1 MENDLLKFLSKYG
14 TFTEEEIRIIQ
25 DQKIIRE
32 YRKDSI
38 LLREGQIA
46 KECFL
51 VLKGC
56 VRNYYLLDGEERT
69 TDFFTEYEPVIP
81 VSYTKNEPSEYF
93 ITCMEDCILS
103 VGSTESTEKFLTDW
117 PKFAPLFAKI
127 SNDILANNQIS
138 FDSYKNLSPE
148 KRYQKLLELKPGL
161 IQRVPQ
167 YYLASYLGIKP
178 QSLSR
183 IRKRLAENNKRT
195 ANRFS

>member
-1 MENDLLKFLSKYG
+1 MENDLIKFLSKYG
-14 TFTEEEIRIIQ
+14 SFTEEEVRIIQ

-32 YRKDSI
+32 YGKDTI
-38 LLREGQIA
+38 LLREGQLA

-56 VRNYYLLDGEERT
+56 ARSYYLFDGEERT
-69 TDFFTEYEPVIP
+69 TEFYTEYEPVIP
-81 VSYTKNEPSEYF
+81 VSYTKNEHSEYF
-93 ITCMEDCILS
+93 ISCMEDCIVS
-103 VGSTESTEKFLTDW
+103 VGSKESTEKFLKDW

-138 FDSYKNLSPE
+138 FDTYKNLPPE

-161 IQRVPQ
+161 VQRVPQ

-183 IRKRLAENNKRT
+183 IRKRLAENNK
-195 ANRFS
+195 